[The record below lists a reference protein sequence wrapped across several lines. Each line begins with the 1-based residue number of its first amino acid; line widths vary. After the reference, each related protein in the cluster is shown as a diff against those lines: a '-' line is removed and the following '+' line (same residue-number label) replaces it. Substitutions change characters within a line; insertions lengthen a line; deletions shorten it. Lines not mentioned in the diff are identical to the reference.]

1 MANQDNANVF
11 SVASS
16 HKVPNAK
23 HMRHQSKLYSPEEF
37 LALPMVQEF
46 IKNNPNQYFVDGET
60 GEIFLA
66 QKMAELYCQINNG
79 KKLKKALRRSFGVSK
94 GE

>member
-1 MANQDNANVF
+1 MANQDNANAF
-11 SVASS
+11 SAVSS

-23 HMRHQSKLYSPEEF
+23 HLRNQSKIYSPEEF

-46 IKNNPNQYFVDGET
+46 IKNNPDQYFVDEET
-60 GEIFLA
+60 GEQMMA
-66 QKMAELYCQINNG
+66 QELAELYCSVNNG
-79 KKLKKALRRSFGVSK
+79 KKMKKALRRAFGVSK